1 MSIDIECSS
10 SSSNDMTEKRTL
22 SDVDKQHGKETNKD
36 EDEKENVTPQ
46 PIDLDYLLANELG
59 QFGWFQLRNVLLLA
73 LLTLFGGTSSEYI
86 FSAAATPHRCRIPE
100 CSEGEKLHEFN
111 PQWINNAIPE
121 TSSGFASCERYAP
134 VGTNG
139 SLDYCPAN
147 LFDQSNTV
155 ACEGF
160 VYANNNTVVYEF
172 DLGCNEWLR
181 AFAGTIQS
189 LGTLLALPITGFISD
204 RFGRRIALV
213 ISIVSQGLFGFIRA
227 FSVSYTMYLIL
238 QIVQT
243 TFGSGAFSSAFIL
256 ATELVGP
263 KYRVITGVT
272 LTSMFTLGEVL
283 LGGTAWLIPPWRY
296 VIMVTTIPCFFF
308 VVYYWIITESVRW
321 LLSTKKYT
329 EAKKILHTI
338 ARVNKTQISEKSL
351 EVILNPSQLTITK
364 SNADSLGLVRTI
376 IRSPILLRRICTTPL
391 WWMTMTFV
399 YYGLSINSTS
409 LSDTMHLNYMLT
421 SFVSIPGFYSSA
433 FFSNTIGRKFTV
445 AVGFFISA
453 ACNISFVFIPRDFAI
468 LRLIVYLLG
477 KFFISSVASTL
488 YIYTS
493 ELYPTEYRHTFLGF
507 SSMIGRI
514 GSIFAPLT
522 PALMIYYHGLP
533 SLLFGGM
540 GVVAGLLVLTQPET
554 LGCNMPDTLAE
565 AEAIGKPES
574 KIKTTRL
581 ST

>member
-1 MSIDIECSS
+1 MSIYKECSNS
-10 SSSNDMTEKRTL
+10 LSKAMTENQRLDDMDNK
-22 SDVDKQHGKETNKD
+22 HGKETKKD
-36 EDEKENVTPQ
+36 QDEKENVTPQ
-46 PIDLDYLLANELG
+46 SIDLDYILANELG
-59 QFGWFQLRNVLLLA
+59 QFGWFQLRNVLLLS
-73 LLTLFGGTSSEYI
+73 LLSLLGGTMGEFI
-86 FSAAATPHRCRIPE
+86 FSTAATPHRCRIPE

-111 PQWINNAIPE
+111 PEWIKNAIPE

-155 ACEGF
+155 ACDGF
-160 VYANNNTVVYEF
+160 IYAKNNTVVYEF

-189 LGTLLALPITGFISD
+189 IGSLLALAITGFISD

-213 ISIVSQGLFGFIRA
+213 ISIVSLGLFGFIRA

-238 QIVQT
+238 QLVQA
-243 TFGSGAFSSAFIL
+243 TFGAGAFSSAFIL
-256 ATELVGP
+256 GTELVGP

-272 LTSMFTLGEVL
+272 ITSMFTLGEVV
-283 LGGTAWLIPPWRY
+283 LGGIAWLISPWRY

-308 VVYYWIITESVRW
+308 VLYYWIITESVRW
-321 LLSTKKYT
+321 LLSIKKST

-351 EVILNPSQLTITK
+351 EVILNPSQLTITE
-364 SNADSLGLVRTI
+364 SNANSIGLVRSI
-376 IRSPILLRRICTTPL
+376 IHSPILLRRICTTPL

-399 YYGLSINSTS
+399 YYGLSINSIS

-433 FFSNTIGRKFTV
+433 FLSNTIGRKFTV

-453 ACNISFVFIPRDFAI
+453 ACNISFVFIPRGFAI
-468 LRLIVYLLG
+468 PRLIVYLLG

-493 ELYPTEYRHTFLGF
+493 ELYPTEYRHTLLGF

-514 GSIFAPLT
+514 GSMFAPLT
-522 PALMIYYHGLP
+522 PALMIYYDGLP

-540 GVVAGLLVLTQPET
+540 GVFAGLLVLTQPET

-574 KIKTTRL
+574 KITAG
-581 ST
+581 